1 MNEKK
6 TGLIKFLSILFIIFA
21 VLDLLVVLMSALVI
35 AGAVTSS
42 ELAIL
47 DQANLKGSLVV
58 YTILL
63 VFNAFFELYLGSKG
77 LKQVK
82 GTYNGD
88 EHIKVSLW
96 LMIIEAICLVL
107 SVVSLVTGN
116 GDWSTIVSRVLTIIV
131 IYFYR
136 DACIKARA

>member
-21 VLDLLVVLMSALVI
+21 VLDLIIIVMSALVL
-35 AGAVTSS
+35 AGVVASN

-47 DQANLKGSLVV
+47 DQTQVKGALIV
-58 YTILL
+58 YLIALA
-63 VFNAFFELYLGSKG
+63 FNVFFEFYLGSKG

-96 LMIIEAICLVL
+96 LMVIEAICLVL
-107 SVVSLVTGN
+107 SVISLITGD
-116 GDWSTIVSRVLTIIV
+116 GDWSMAVSRVLTIIV

-136 DACIKARA
+136 DACIKAKA